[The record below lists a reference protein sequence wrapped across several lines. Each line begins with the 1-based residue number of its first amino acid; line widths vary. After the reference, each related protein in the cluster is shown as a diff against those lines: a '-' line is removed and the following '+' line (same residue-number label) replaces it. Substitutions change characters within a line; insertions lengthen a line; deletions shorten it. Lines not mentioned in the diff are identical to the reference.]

1 MKKVFSLMLAL
12 AMLMGL
18 MAGCGNEST
27 ASVATSSE
35 ASSNEEAQTEVQEQ
49 EEPEATGSSQEVSG
63 SAAEES
69 ATAGDYTYEGT
80 WAEYPLCD
88 PGAET
93 LTMWCE
99 FPGFLSMIGLNSYS
113 EFSTF
118 AAAEEVTG
126 VHIEF
131 TEVSMT
137 TSAELF
143 SLMCA
148 SGEYQDLISAA
159 VQLYGSSSA
168 AIEDEVIIDLAE
180 YAEEY
185 MGNYMTILN
194 DPNNEAAKLSAY
206 NTEGQLPQIATIA
219 DDYCPTTGAQI
230 RQDWLDALNLDT
242 PETYDDWE
250 ETLLAF
256 KNEYDCSSALLLSGV
271 TQGSD
276 GMLVGGYGTIGAAES
291 STGAE
296 VDNMYVVDGEIRNGY
311 VDDSYKEYLK
321 MLAKWYEEGL
331 ISPDFIT
338 ASSDNSQNNT
348 DSQILSG
355 EAGIW
360 YAQGNFIGTY
370 EAQGEEGFA
379 ISGIPE
385 PYDPEYTDGINH
397 FGADS
402 GTDASASNISVS
414 TSCDNPELACQW
426 LDYFFSDDGIL
437 LANYGIEGEAFEYD
451 ENGDPQFTDFIVN
464 ADNFQFALV
473 GYTLSAVPTYQDFDR
488 QWFTY
493 GDNVIEAFET
503 WGDCTDSSMSLPTAM
518 SLDTD
523 QADEYSTTFSD
534 IKTLAEEYI
543 DKFIV
548 GEYDID
554 AEWDTYVEE
563 LYGMGLQD
571 CIDIYQ
577 DAYDAF
583 MASVS

>member
-1 MKKVFSLMLAL
+1 MKKALSLFLTLGMLL
-12 AMLMGL
+12 GL

-27 ASVATSSE
+27 ASSTATSAKTESKTETTAANAQETSTDEAAAEAQASGE
-35 ASSNEEAQTEVQEQ
+35 ASE
-49 EEPEATGSSQEVSG
+49 
-63 SAAEES
+63 
-69 ATAGDYTYEGT
+69 DYTFTGT
-80 WAEYPLCD
+80 WAEYPICD
-88 PGAET
+88 PGTET

-99 FPGFLSMIGLNSYS
+99 FPGFLSMIGIDSYKD
-113 EFSTF
+113 FSTF
-118 AAAEEVTG
+118 AAAEEATG

-148 SGEYQDLISAA
+148 SGDYKDLLSGA

-168 AIEDEVIIDLAE
+168 AIEDEIIIDLKE

-194 DPNNEAAKLSAY
+194 DPKNKAAKLSAF
-206 NTEGQLPQIATIA
+206 NSEDQLAQISSIA
-219 DDYCPTTGAQI
+219 DDYCPTIGAQI
-230 RQDWLDALNLDT
+230 RQDWLDALKLDT
-242 PETYDDWE
+242 PVTYEDWE
-250 ETLLAF
+250 TTLKAF
-256 KNEYDCSSALLLSGV
+256 KSEYNCSSALLLSGV

-296 VDNMYVVDGEIRNGY
+296 VVNMYVKDGQIYNGY
-311 VDDSYKEYLK
+311 VDDSYKAYLK
-321 MLAKWYEEGL
+321 MMAQWYSEGL

-348 DSQILSG
+348 DSEILSG
-355 EAGIW
+355 NAGIW

-370 EAQGEEGFA
+370 EAQGTDGLA
-379 ISGIPE
+379 ITGIAE
-385 PYDPEYTDGINH
+385 PYDPDYTDGVNH

-402 GTDASASNISVS
+402 GTDASGSAISVS
-414 TSCDNPELACQW
+414 TGCENPELACQW
-426 LDYFFSDDGIL
+426 LDYFFSEDGIL

-451 ENGDPQFTDFIVN
+451 ENGNPQFNDFIVN
-464 ADNFQFALV
+464 SGNFQFYMV
-473 GYTLSAVPTYQDFDR
+473 GYTLSGVPTYQDFDK

-503 WGDCTDSSMSLPTAM
+503 WGNCTDSTMSIPTA
-518 SLDTD
+518 LTLNTE
-523 QADEYSTTFSD
+523 QADEYSSTFSD
-534 IKTLAEEYI
+534 IKTLAEEYVS
-543 DKFIV
+543 KFIV
-548 GEYDID
+548 GEYDVD
-554 AEWDTYVEE
+554 AQWDDYVEK
-563 LYGMGLQD
+563 LNSMGLQD

-577 DAYDAF
+577 EAYDSF
-583 MASVS
+583 MG

>member
-1 MKKVFSLMLAL
+1 MKKVFSLMLVL

-18 MAGCGNEST
+18 MAGCGNESA
-27 ASVATSSE
+27 ASAGSQSSAPAE
-35 ASSNEEAQTEVQEQ
+35 TEEQTETSAQESQTPTGSAQ
-49 EEPEATGSSQEVSG
+49 EETAGSTV
-63 SAAEES
+63 AES
-69 ATAGDYTYEGT
+69 AEYTYEGT

-93 LTMWCE
+93 LTLWCE
-99 FPGFLSMIGLNSYS
+99 FPGFLSMIGIESYS
-113 EFSTF
+113 DFSTF
-118 AAAEEVTG
+118 AAAEEATG

-137 TSAELF
+137 TAAELF

-148 SGEYQDLISAA
+148 SGDYDDLISNA
-159 VQLYGSSSA
+159 VSLYGSSSA

-194 DPNNEAAKLSAY
+194 DPANKAAKLSAY
-206 NTEGQLPQIATIA
+206 NTEGQLSQISAIA

-230 RQDWLDALNLDT
+230 RQDWLDELGLSV

-291 STGAE
+291 ATGAE

-321 MLAKWYEEGL
+321 MMAKWYSEGL

-338 ASSDNSQNNT
+338 SSSDNSQNNT
-348 DSQILSG
+348 DSLILSG

-370 EAQGEEGFA
+370 EAQAEDGFT
-379 ISGIPE
+379 ITGIAE

-397 FGADS
+397 FGVDS
-402 GTDASASNISVS
+402 GTDATASSISVS
-414 TSCDNPELACQW
+414 TGCKNPELACQW
-426 LDYFFSDDGIL
+426 LDYFFTDDGIL

-464 ADNFQFALV
+464 SGNFQFYMV

-503 WGDCTDSSMSLPTAM
+503 WGNCTDSSMSIPTAM

-523 QADEYSTTFSD
+523 QSDEYSTTFSD
-534 IKTLAEEYI
+534 IKTLAEEYV

-554 AEWDTYVEE
+554 AEWDSFVQT
-563 LYGMGLQD
+563 LYDMGLQD

-577 DAYDAF
+577 EAYDSF
-583 MASVS
+583 MESAA

>member
-27 ASVATSSE
+27 ASATTSSE
-35 ASSNEEAQTEVQEQ
+35 ASSKEEAQTEVQEQ
-49 EEPEATGSSQEVSG
+49 EESEATGSSQEVSG

-69 ATAGDYTYEGT
+69 AAAGDYTYEGT

-118 AAAEEVTG
+118 AAAEEATG

-194 DPNNEAAKLSAY
+194 DPNNRAAKLSAY

-338 ASSDNSQNNT
+338 AS
-348 DSQILSG
+348 
-355 EAGIW
+355 
-360 YAQGNFIGTY
+360 
-370 EAQGEEGFA
+370 FA
-379 ISGIPE
+379 IL
-385 PYDPEYTDGINH
+385 N
-397 FGADS
+397 
-402 GTDASASNISVS
+402 
-414 TSCDNPELACQW
+414 
-426 LDYFFSDDGIL
+426 
-437 LANYGIEGEAFEYD
+437 
-451 ENGDPQFTDFIVN
+451 
-464 ADNFQFALV
+464 
-473 GYTLSAVPTYQDFDR
+473 
-488 QWFTY
+488 
-493 GDNVIEAFET
+493 
-503 WGDCTDSSMSLPTAM
+503 
-518 SLDTD
+518 SLDF
-523 QADEYSTTFSD
+523 AP
-534 IKTLAEEYI
+534 
-543 DKFIV
+543 
-548 GEYDID
+548 
-554 AEWDTYVEE
+554 
-563 LYGMGLQD
+563 
-571 CIDIYQ
+571 
-577 DAYDAF
+577 
-583 MASVS
+583 